1 MEKSVKGTD
10 EKRKDESSRYCGGKN
25 EPCDDPRSARRVGWS
40 SIISHEDEYGEVIQG
55 GEEKR
60 RFWGCSAYEASVC
73 PDRPCRPPLL
83 LPSLSLRCPITL
95 ADLVAAVR
103 LVAIDTSSPLGSVAL
118 FEHGELVA
126 EDVRP
131 VATGH
136 GESLLPAIDALFER
150 VKWSPE
156 SVARWAVDVGP
167 GSFTGLRIG
176 LTTVKGVLLVTG
188 AELVTVT
195 SLDAL
200 AHGLSPDDVVVSL
213 LAAGKGEI
221 FIQAKRR
228 GEVLVPPSYL
238 RAGDVARTVQ
248 ELTPGANVVV
258 AGEAAKQ
265 VDWSSIAAWRP
276 VELHVDPP
284 HDYPRASAVG
294 RIALAGSPVAD
305 VDGLE
310 PLYIRPPDITMPK
323 PRLPAT

>member
-1 MEKSVKGTD
+1 M
-10 EKRKDESSRYCGGKN
+10 
-25 EPCDDPRSARRVGWS
+25 
-40 SIISHEDEYGEVIQG
+40 
-55 GEEKR
+55 
-60 RFWGCSAYEASVC
+60 
-73 PDRPCRPPLL
+73 
-83 LPSLSLRCPITL
+83 
-95 ADLVAAVR
+95 R

-118 FEHGELVA
+118 FEQGELVA

-150 VKWSPE
+150 VGWTPD
-156 SVARWAVDVGP
+156 SVARWAVDIGP

-200 AHGLSPDDVVVSL
+200 AYGVPREDLVVSL

-228 GEVLVPPSYL
+228 REVLVPPSYL
-238 RAGDVARTVQ
+238 RAGDVARAVQ

-258 AGEAAKQ
+258 AGEVAKQ
-265 VDWSSIAAWRP
+265 IDWSSMAQRP
-276 VELHVDPP
+276 LELRVDPP

-294 RIALAGSPVAD
+294 LIALAGSPVPD
-305 VDGLE
+305 VDALE

-323 PRLPAT
+323 PRLPAA